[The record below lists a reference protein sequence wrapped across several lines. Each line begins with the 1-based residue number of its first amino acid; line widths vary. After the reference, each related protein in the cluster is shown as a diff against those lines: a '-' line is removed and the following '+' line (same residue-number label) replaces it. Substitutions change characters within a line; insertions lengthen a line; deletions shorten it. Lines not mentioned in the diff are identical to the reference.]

1 MRIIITG
8 TSGRVGSTVAAQ
20 LIDRGHE
27 VIGIDR
33 VAPTS
38 RIPGVEYIVSD
49 LTALEPR
56 DPRLASAEAV
66 AHLGALMSWNDA
78 DAEALFDANV
88 TATHS
93 LVRAVSGSRTKRF
106 VLASTGEVYPENAP
120 EYQPLDEHHPR
131 RPRTWYG
138 LSKVLAEE
146 IVAFGGR
153 TLGWDTVVLRFS
165 HTQHPA
171 ELLDPSSFFSGPRF
185 FAKARFE
192 KEDAAGNDFVANQ
205 LRAFA
210 DDTSD
215 TVIVAT
221 RSDGT
226 PTTMGIMAS
235 PDLARGVVLALEG
248 DTTGHEVLGLG
259 PDASTDLGSFAQR
272 LASAAGLPTTTVTLP
287 ADAPS
292 YTTSNTRAREVL
304 GFEPEYD
311 EERMIAAAVAARRER
326 LR

>member
-1 MRIIITG
+1 MRIIVTG

-20 LIDRGHE
+20 LVERGHD

-33 VAPTS
+33 VAPAS
-38 RIPGVEYIVSD
+38 PIPGIEYIVSD

-56 DPRLASAEAV
+56 DSRLADAEAV
-66 AHLGALMSWNDA
+66 AHLGAFMSWNES
-78 DAEALFDANV
+78 DAEALYDANV
-88 TATHS
+88 TGTLA
-93 LVRAVSGSRTKRF
+93 LVRALTGSQTTRF

-120 EYQPLDEHHPR
+120 EYQPLDEQHPR
-131 RPRTWYG
+131 LPRTWYG

-153 TLGWDTVVLRFS
+153 TLGWNTVVLRFS

-185 FAKARFE
+185 FAKARFA
-192 KEDAAGNDFVANQ
+192 KEEAVGNRVVADQ

-215 TVIVAT
+215 TVIVAS
-221 RSDGT
+221 RADGT

-235 PDLARGVVLALEG
+235 PDLAHGVVLALEG
-248 DTTGHEVLGLG
+248 ETSGHEVLGLG
-259 PDASTDLGSFAQR
+259 PDVSTDLGSFAAR

-287 ADAPS
+287 TSAPS
-292 YTTSNTRAREVL
+292 YTTSNARARELL

-311 EERMIAAAVAARRER
+311 EDRMIEAAVAAREAR
-326 LR
+326 LG